1 MAQKEGETHLRM
13 AVAFDTR
20 TLQSNILLGGLECR
34 LSPNK
39 AAARKIGPCS
49 GQPQIGGP
57 REHTACREDLVRCT
71 Y

>member
-20 TLQSNILLGGLECR
+20 ALQSNILLGGYAGLAR
-34 LSPNK
+34 NK